1 MIWKIHLAICA
12 IISLCLPAA
21 AEESG
26 KLTGTYSFDREDNAC
41 PKLGTCTISF
51 QIDGAAAKTIYGK
64 MRVKAVVDEC
74 TGGLVK
80 DDGQGM
86 LCYKEEDGYS
96 CDFGYSFEKKKFGD
110 SLVTC

>member
-1 MIWKIHLAICA
+1 MNRKFPLVAFVTLFLA
-12 IISLCLPAA
+12 SPTG
-21 AEESG
+21 AEESDILSG
-26 KLTGTYSFDREDNAC
+26 SFFFDREDNAC

-51 QIDGAAAKTIYGK
+51 QIDGAAAMEIYNK
-64 MRVKAVVDEC
+64 MRVKAVADEC

-80 DDGQGM
+80 EDGQGM
-86 LCYKEEDGYS
+86 RCYKEDSGFS

>member
-1 MIWKIHLAICA
+1 MNWKLPLTAFV
-12 IISLCLPAA
+12 IILLSPPAV
-21 AEESG
+21 AEESDA
-26 KLTGTYSFDREDNAC
+26 LTGSFGFDREDDAC

-51 QIDGAAAKTIYGK
+51 QINGAAAKAIYNK
-64 MRVKAVVDEC
+64 MRVKAVADEC

-80 DDGQGM
+80 EDGQGM
-86 LCYKEEDGYS
+86 RCYKEDSGFS